1 MTILHKTFHNTKY
14 WFIFPR
20 HQISRSLAAKNLA
33 SNIIFTS
40 QIYVLLS
47 KVFFKKMKPILCVG
61 MVCEDTIV
69 KVDKFPI
76 EDSDQR
82 TLDQWKTRGGNA
94 SNMCTVISGFDL
106 EVE

>member
-1 MTILHKTFHNTKY
+1 
-14 WFIFPR
+14 
-20 HQISRSLAAKNLA
+20 
-33 SNIIFTS
+33 
-40 QIYVLLS
+40 
-47 KVFFKKMKPILCVG
+47 MKSILCVG

-94 SNMCTVISGFDL
+94 SNMCTVISSFGF
-106 EVE
+106 EIE

>member
-1 MTILHKTFHNTKY
+1 
-14 WFIFPR
+14 
-20 HQISRSLAAKNLA
+20 
-33 SNIIFTS
+33 
-40 QIYVLLS
+40 
-47 KVFFKKMKPILCVG
+47 MKPILCVG